1 MSFDPGVSK
10 NIKGGMRPSKSSKKQ
25 ANMFSALPND
35 IARQIAKIAIN
46 ERNEDVLDQ
55 IRNNVAH
62 IMEFAAT
69 EKCDFVD
76 TPLFDGST
84 KYLCVTQFKKNE
96 QLAFRGMTTLTITF
110 WLHSDEFELTKHT
123 YVTPNGEYEEENDYS
138 LYVVDKQGKYGDIV
152 AEVFG
157 HIFTDGIVY

>member
-1 MSFDPGVSK
+1 
-10 NIKGGMRPSKSSKKQ
+10 
-25 ANMFSALPND
+25 MFSALPND
-35 IARQIAKIAIN
+35 LARHITKLAIN
-46 ERNEDVLDQ
+46 ERNKNVLDQ
-55 IRNNVAH
+55 IRNNVAQV
-62 IMEFAAT
+62 MDVAAT

-96 QLAFRGMTTLTITF
+96 QLASRGMATLTVTF
-110 WLHSDEFELTKHT
+110 WVNSEEFELTKHI

>member
-1 MSFDPGVSK
+1 
-10 NIKGGMRPSKSSKKQ
+10 
-25 ANMFSALPND
+25 MFIALPND
-35 IARQIAKIAIN
+35 IARHITKIAI
-46 ERNEDVLDQ
+46 EAKNEDVLDQ
-55 IRNNVAH
+55 IRNNVAR
-62 IMEFAAT
+62 IMEIAAT

-96 QLAFRGMTTLTITF
+96 QLASRGMTTLTITF
-110 WLHSDEFELTKHT
+110 WLNSEEFELTKHT
-123 YVTPNGEYEEENDYS
+123 YVTPAGEYEEENDYS
-138 LYVVDKQGKYGDIV
+138 LYVIDRQGKYGDIV